1 MVNNTE
7 EKKPYTFAKGEKYLL
22 DLVTSALEGNA
33 TKSEMASLNLSRVLR
48 SGNPDLSEKIREL
61 LSIYSMH
68 GSAAMRHAGSP
79 PPPVDTDSH
88 IEMATII
95 PPDIHWNKLLVLG
108 PAVRDRID
116 SFLEERS
123 NVHLLLENNIRPSNS
138 LLLIGPSGTG
148 KTLLAHYLASRLN
161 KNLVILD
168 LSSAISSLLG
178 KTGHNLKKVLQYA
191 RQHSSVLLLD
201 EFDAIAK
208 KRDDNTDLGEIKRV
222 VNVLLMELED
232 WPTSSIVIATS
243 NHPELLDKAIWR
255 RFDHTIEVNL
265 PELAQRQELLTHS
278 LKTFY
283 VEQHAEVDMIPL
295 YAELLAGSS
304 AADICKF
311 SNNVKRK
318 ILIKKENPVEAS
330 LNELMLF
337 TRDKKIKAKVCKIA
351 KEKLKLSIR
360 DIAKL
365 TSLSPAGVQ
374 HHLKN

>member
-1 MVNNTE
+1 
-7 EKKPYTFAKGEKYLL
+7 
-22 DLVTSALEGNA
+22 
-33 TKSEMASLNLSRVLR
+33 
-48 SGNPDLSEKIREL
+48 
-61 LSIYSMH
+61 MH

-79 PPPVDTDSH
+79 PPPVDTESQ

-95 PPDIHWNKLLVLG
+95 KPDANWNRILVLA
-108 PAVRDRID
+108 PAVQDRID
-116 SFLEERS
+116 SFLDERS
-123 NVHLLLENNIRPSNS
+123 NVHLLLENNTRPSNS
-138 LLLIGPSGTG
+138 LLLIGQPGTG

-161 KNLVILD
+161 KDLVILD

-255 RFDHTIEVNL
+255 RFDHTIEMSL
-265 PELAQRQELLTHS
+265 PGLEQRLELLKHMLEGFFT
-278 LKTFY
+278 
-283 VEQHAEVDMIPL
+283 EQHAKMDLIPL
-295 YAELLAGSS
+295 YAELLEGSS

-318 ILIKKENPVEAS
+318 VLIKKEDPVETA

-337 TRDKKIKAKVCKIA
+337 TRDKKIKAKVCRVA
-351 KEKLKLSIR
+351 KDKLKLSIR

-365 TSLSPAGVQ
+365 TSLSAAGVQ